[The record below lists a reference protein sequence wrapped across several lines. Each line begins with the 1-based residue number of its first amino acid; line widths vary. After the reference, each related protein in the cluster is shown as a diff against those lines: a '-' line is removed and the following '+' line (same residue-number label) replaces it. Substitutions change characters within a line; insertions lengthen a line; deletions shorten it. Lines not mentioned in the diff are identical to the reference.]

1 MSASLKGEKKIK
13 QTYIIYYFLEIL
25 PTIFI
30 FIKYMY
36 FVVFFWRK
44 KRNTEMKRPFDSL
57 RLLGDVDK
65 YN

>member
-36 FVVFFWRK
+36 FVVFFGEK
-44 KRNTEMKRPFDSL
+44 KETQK
-57 RLLGDVDK
+57 
-65 YN
+65 